1 MGERRELYHQVLA
14 VGGALPR
21 PVDLCGTFFLGL
33 PQGGSQPGTNR
44 TNPMSAP
51 VFPILVGAMTYSSNG
66 DELRGTEPGGT
77 MRRGSVARFV

>member
-33 PQGGSQPGTNR
+33 PQGGRSLGETG
-44 TNPMSAP
+44 
-51 VFPILVGAMTYSSNG
+51 PIQ
-66 DELRGTEPGGT
+66 
-77 MRRGSVARFV
+77 